1 MQSEFESKREL
12 IYRLLKVL
20 GGVMEVTKM
29 GTTTTWVFDETT
41 QKIKRIK

>member
-20 GGVMEVTKM
+20 GGVMEVVKNKQVTK
-29 GTTTTWVFDETT
+29 WIWDFEND
-41 QKIKRIK
+41 KIKRIL